1 MIQQGMC
8 TQFKR
13 SAFFN
18 RTYFVALFRGA
29 NLTLDLNFEES
40 GFPAGEIT
48 ATNYISG
55 GEPVYYTEAGIQ
67 VTSTAAYVTFDPV
80 TWNSPDIVADA
91 ALLYDISKGVPVA
104 ILDFGGDRASVGG
117 VFTITFPP
125 LDPVNAFLK
134 IE

>member
-18 RTYFVALFRGA
+18 RTYFLALFRGA
-29 NLTLDLNFEES
+29 NLTLDLNFTET

-48 ATNYISG
+48 ATNYVAG
-55 GEPVYYTEAGIQ
+55 GQRVYYTDAGIQ
-67 VTSTAAYVTFDPV
+67 VTDTAAYVTFSPV
-80 TWNSPDIVADA
+80 VWNSPDIVADA
-91 ALLYDISKGVPVA
+91 GLLYDAGTGVPVA
-104 ILDFGGDRASVGG
+104 ILDFGGDRTSVGG
-117 VFTITFPP
+117 VFTVTFPP